1 MTAPRQLALMLAAF
15 AAGTAV
21 AAILGANSFGIAL
34 GIGQLCF
41 ATVLVWVLLRA

>member
-1 MTAPRQLALMLAAF
+1 LAADRE
-15 AAGTAV
+15 AAV